1 MSVRKIALEEAFT
14 APSTAPYLENTLKAV
29 APKDKPAF
37 VRLLEDSEQR
47 IATMDAA
54 GIDIFVLSQTSPGVQ
69 IEKDPKVAV
78 QRAREANDYLQ
89 GQIELHP
96 DRYRGFAHLAMQD
109 VQAAGD
115 ELERCVKDLGF
126 VGALINGNTN
136 GVYLDDARYLPFWER
151 VVQLDV
157 PVYIHPADPYVQ
169 PYVFEGYP
177 VMQGAVWGW
186 SVDNSSHFLRLLFSG
201 LFDRLPELT
210 IILGH
215 MGETLPFFAW
225 RIDSRYAATTD
236 PDKPQL
242 KKKPSDYFRSNLIV
256 TTTGVCQDSALQCA
270 MAEMGED
277 RVLFSVDYPYEVTQE
292 SADWIERAPL
302 TDAQREK
309 ICSRNAE
316 RVLRLGVQTE
326 AKGRLAVA

>member
-1 MSVRKIALEEAFT
+1 MRMKKIALEEAFT
-14 APSTAPYLENTLKAV
+14 APSTAPYLENTLKLV
-29 APKDKPAF
+29 DPKDRPAF
-37 VRLLEDSEQR
+37 TQLLEDSGRR
-47 IATMDAA
+47 IAAMDEA

-69 IEKDPKVAV
+69 IEKDSGVAV
-78 QRAREANDYLQ
+78 ERAREANDYLY

-96 DRYRGFAHLAMQD
+96 DRYRGFAHLAMLD

-126 VGALINGNTN
+126 LGALVNGNTN
-136 GVYLDDARYLPFWER
+136 GVYLDDDRYLPFWER
-151 VVQLDV
+151 VVRLGV

-169 PYVFEGYP
+169 PHVLEGYS

-186 SVDNSSHFLRLLFSG
+186 SVDNSCHYLRLLFSG
-201 LFDRLPELT
+201 LFDRFPELT

-225 RIDSRYAATTD
+225 RLDSRYAATND
-236 PDKPQL
+236 PDRPRL
-242 KKKPSDYFRSNLIV
+242 KKKPSDYFRSNLII

-270 MAEMGED
+270 LAEMGED
-277 RVLFSVDYPYEVTQE
+277 RVLFSVDYPYEAAQE
-292 SADWIERAPL
+292 TAEWIERAPL

-316 RVLRLGVQTE
+316 RVLGLQT
-326 AKGRLAVA
+326 R

>member
-1 MSVRKIALEEAFT
+1 MSLRKIALEEAFT
-14 APSTAPYLENTLKAV
+14 APSTAPYLENTMKV
-29 APKDKPAF
+29 VDPKDRQDF

-54 GIDIFVLSQTSPGVQ
+54 GIDLFVLSQTSPGVQ
-69 IEKDPKVAV
+69 IEKDPRVAV

-115 ELERCVKDLGF
+115 ELERCVKDLSF

-136 GVYLDDARYLPFWER
+136 GVYLDDDRYLPFWER
-151 VVQLDV
+151 VVELDV
-157 PVYIHPADPYVQ
+157 PIYIHPADPYVQ
-169 PYVFEGYP
+169 PYVLEGYS

-186 SVDNSSHFLRLLFSG
+186 SVDNSCHFLRLLFSG
-201 LFDRLPELT
+201 LFDRFPGLT

-225 RIDSRYAATTD
+225 RLDSRYAAMND
-236 PDKPQL
+236 QDKPRL
-242 KKKPSDYFRSNLIV
+242 NKKPSDYFRSNLII

-270 MAEMGED
+270 LAELGED
-277 RVLFSVDYPYEVTQE
+277 RVLFSVDYPYEVAQE
-292 SADWIERAPL
+292 AAEWIERTPL

-316 RVLRLGVQTE
+316 RVLRLGNQMQ
-326 AKGRLAVA
+326 GG